1 MTLRFRS
8 NLSQVKK
15 RNVKKQMVL
24 SNIEGIEIQLVSTAD
39 VQEVRQA
46 SQKS

>member
-1 MTLRFRS
+1 MTLRFS
-8 NLSQVKK
+8 SILSQLEQ

-24 SNIEGIEIQLVSTAD
+24 SNIEEIEIQLVSTAD